1 MKFNSFGR
9 AVLFGILY
17 FGLFTLNRLLFPA
30 NFQYLQHLTSLSFT
44 FVVALLY
51 LYRKKALVVE
61 YLTFSITLLVCFNVL
76 TTLSMNIDRSRSVEV
91 VVLVQLAEKKGVS
104 FQRML
109 KENAIS
115 KSELDSYIQR
125 FSEQSQVKLISGD
138 AKKPKLT
145 LLGRIFL
152 GIADYLARIWD
163 LDGFGRI
170 GNPD

>member
-1 MKFNSFGR
+1 
-9 AVLFGILY
+9 
-17 FGLFTLNRLLFPA
+17 
-30 NFQYLQHLTSLSFT
+30 
-44 FVVALLY
+44 
-51 LYRKKALVVE
+51 
-61 YLTFSITLLVCFNVL
+61 
-76 TTLSMNIDRSRSVEV
+76 MNIDRSRSVEV